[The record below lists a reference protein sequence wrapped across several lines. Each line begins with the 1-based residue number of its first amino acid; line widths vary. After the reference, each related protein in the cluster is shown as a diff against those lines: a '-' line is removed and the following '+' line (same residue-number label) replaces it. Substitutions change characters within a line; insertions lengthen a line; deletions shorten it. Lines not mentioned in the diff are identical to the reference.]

1 MWHLSFQKMYLVDF
15 LESFGF
21 SARNPAFYD
30 WCEMFIVVQH
40 LMSNMNWKK
49 ESHSILTVKINKLPQ
64 FLMLKVVL

>member
-40 LMSNMNWKK
+40 LMSNMN
-49 ESHSILTVKINKLPQ
+49 
-64 FLMLKVVL
+64 